1 MLLQDLGQRSAG
13 ARQVRPRT
21 CRRTPEALPPDPYQP
36 RHVQTRFHPS
46 VGTDAMLVIFG
57 TDV

>member
-21 CRRTPEALPPDPYQP
+21 CRRTPVALPPDPYQSC
-36 RHVQTRFHPS
+36 HVQTRFLPS
-46 VGTDAMLVIFG
+46 ICTDAMLVIFG

>member
-21 CRRTPEALPPDPYQP
+21 CRRTPVAHPYQSC
-36 RHVQTRFHPS
+36 HVQTRFHPS
-46 VGTDAMLVIFG
+46 ICTDAMLVIFG